1 MIRLFLP
8 GRSAGLFCF
17 GGKKTH
23 KTGQDDTMDRCI
35 IFFVGAVASVAT
47 EAFWRGA
54 SRRDIALWGGI
65 GMLLLRRVLLRY
77 PYGDRALLCL
87 VGALLLLAL
96 WLALLILQTLPR
108 QPRRSNADVL
118 TVEIPSF
125 SYGLFRFLLIAPA
138 YAVIEYLEARFGL

>member
-1 MIRLFLP
+1 
-8 GRSAGLFCF
+8 
-17 GGKKTH
+17 
-23 KTGQDDTMDRCI
+23 MDRCI

-96 WLALLILQTLPR
+96 RLALLILQTLPR

-138 YAVIEYLEARFGL
+138 YAIIEYLEARFGI

>member
-1 MIRLFLP
+1 MIRLSCPDEVP
-8 GRSAGLFCF
+8 GFFYCE
-17 GGKKTH
+17 GKKTH

-35 IFFVGAVASVAT
+35 IFFVGAVSSAAT
-47 EAFWRGA
+47 EAFWRGT
-54 SRRDIALWGGI
+54 SRRNMALWGGI

-77 PYGDRALLCL
+77 PYGNRALLCL

-96 WLALLILQTLPR
+96 WLALLILQALPR
-108 QPRRSNADVL
+108 RTRKSDAEVL